1 MLHDPDKT
9 STERVAWTST
19 RNLVSEPEDAWFE
32 MFLTHRDQA
41 LLKQAAGVDARGR
54 KNTHPVQHF
63 SLSWA
68 HGETPSAEH
77 MQATALSALKAL
89 GLEDHQAVMAAH
101 TDKQHSHVHVI
112 VNTVHPVT
120 GRTADQKFTKLAF
133 SRWAEAYER
142 EHGVHCVER
151 VENNADRDAMRG
163 LRAHEQRNG
172 IEATDYVPIK
182 DKSAKREAWLAQG
195 RDTADQVAHI
205 LGSLTRQHST
215 FSRQDLARQ
224 VSLAT
229 DSAGAFQTLM
239 ACIESS
245 PEIAR
250 LAGTDRLSTKSMVQ
264 AEAVLAAT
272 VDAMAQD
279 HSHPINRKGLR
290 LRAQGFDLSPAQQ
303 AALTHVTGAEAISC
317 VTGYAG
323 AGKSHML
330 GAARQ
335 VWEASGYTV
344 RGAALSGIAAEGLQ
358 GGSGIVSSTLHA
370 MQWSLSNGTIT
381 FTKHDVLVID
391 EAGMVG
397 SRQMQQVVS
406 AARQGGAKVVLVGDA
421 EQLQSIEAGAAYRAI
436 ADRTGA
442 ANIDDVRRQRE
453 AWQRDATKLLATG
466 QTARAL
472 DSYVRAGH
480 VHAHDSVDAATS
492 ALIANWSKHLQ
503 GARAAPD
510 LILAPTRG
518 DVAALNTGARE
529 AMRKAGRLGHS
540 KRLDATEDR
549 MGRPPKNF
557 KLDLAIGDRV
567 LFTKNDRR
575 MGVRNGTVG
584 TLEAFGEN
592 SLVVRLDNKVPVVVD
607 LDRYRNLAHGYA
619 LTVHKAQGMTVDR
632 AHVLAGRS
640 MDRHMA
646 YVALSRHRDGVTM
659 HYGRDQFAT
668 PEKLTRTLSR
678 QRLKDTTL
686 DYGAPEQTRV
696 PKRRIVTPTWS
707 PLSAEKRSDRVRA
720 EAIKWRLRNPDKDF
734 GLEL

>member
-1 MLHDPDKT
+1 MLHDPDRT
-9 STERVAWTST
+9 STERVAWSATL
-19 RNLVSEPEDAWFE
+19 NLVSEPEDAWFE
-32 MFLTHRDQA
+32 MYLTHRDQA
-41 LLKQAAGVDARGR
+41 LLKEVAGIDARGR

-68 HGETPSAEH
+68 PGEMPSAEH

-89 GLEDHQAVMAAH
+89 GLDEHQAVMAAH
-101 TDKQHSHVHVI
+101 TDKEHSHVHVI

-172 IEATDYVPIK
+172 IEATDFVPIK
-182 DKSAKREAWLAQG
+182 DKSAKREAWLTHG
-195 RDTADQVAHI
+195 RDAADQVAEI
-205 LGSLTRQHST
+205 LGNLTRQHST
-215 FSRQDLARQ
+215 FSRQYLARQ

-229 DSAGAFQTLM
+229 KSAGEFQALL
-239 ACIESS
+239 AWVESS
-245 PEIAR
+245 PEIAH
-250 LAGTDRLSTKSMVQ
+250 LAGTDRLSTKSMMQ

-279 HSHPINRKGLR
+279 HTHPINRKGLR

-370 MQWSLSNGTIT
+370 LQWGLSNGTIT
-381 FTKHDVLVID
+381 FTRRDVLVID

-421 EQLQSIEAGAAYRAI
+421 EQLQSIEAGAAYRAV

-442 ANIDDVRRQRE
+442 ASIDEVRRQRE
-453 AWQRDATKLLATG
+453 AWQREATKLLATG
-466 QTARAL
+466 QTASAL
-472 DSYVRAGH
+472 DSYLRAGH

-492 ALIANWSKHLQ
+492 ALVATWSKHLH
-503 GARAAPD
+503 ATRAAPD

-518 DVAALNTGARE
+518 DVATLKAGAR
-529 AMRKAGRLGHS
+529 
-540 KRLDATEDR
+540 
-549 MGRPPKNF
+549 
-557 KLDLAIGDRV
+557 
-567 LFTKNDRR
+567 
-575 MGVRNGTVG
+575 
-584 TLEAFGEN
+584 
-592 SLVVRLDNKVPVVVD
+592 
-607 LDRYRNLAHGYA
+607 
-619 LTVHKAQGMTVDR
+619 
-632 AHVLAGRS
+632 
-640 MDRHMA
+640 
-646 YVALSRHRDGVTM
+646 
-659 HYGRDQFAT
+659 
-668 PEKLTRTLSR
+668 
-678 QRLKDTTL
+678 
-686 DYGAPEQTRV
+686 
-696 PKRRIVTPTWS
+696 
-707 PLSAEKRSDRVRA
+707 
-720 EAIKWRLRNPDKDF
+720 
-734 GLEL
+734 

>member
-1 MLHDPDKT
+1 
-9 STERVAWTST
+9 
-19 RNLVSEPEDAWFE
+19 

-41 LLKQAAGVDARGR
+41 LLKEASGVDARGR

-63 SLSWA
+63 SLSWPA
-68 HGETPSAEH
+68 DASPSQEH
-77 MQATALSALKAL
+77 MQATAVSALKAL
-89 GLEDHQAVMAAH
+89 GLEEHQALLTAH
-101 TDKQHSHVHVI
+101 TDKKFSHVHVV

-120 GRTADQKFTKLAF
+120 GRTADHKFSKLAL

-142 EHGVHCVER
+142 EHGVHCAER
-151 VENNADRDAMRG
+151 VANNADRDAMRG
-163 LRAHEQRNG
+163 LRAHEQCQG
-172 IEATDYVPIK
+172 IEPAGYVPIK
-182 DKSAKREAWLAQG
+182 DKSFTREEWFAQG

-205 LGSLTRQHST
+205 LGNLTRQHST

-229 DSAGAFQTLM
+229 DSASAFQTLM
-239 ACIESS
+239 VGVESS
-245 PEIAR
+245 PELAR
-250 LAGTDRLSTKSMVQ
+250 LAGSDRLSTKSMVQ

-279 HSHPINRKGLR
+279 HSHPLNRKGLR

-303 AALTHVTGAEAISC
+303 AALTHVTGAEAMSC

-358 GGSGIVSSTLHA
+358 GGSGIASSTLHA
-370 MQWSLSNGTIT
+370 LQWGMSNGTIT
-381 FTKHDVLVID
+381 FTKQDVLVID

-406 AARQGGAKVVLVGDA
+406 AARQGGAKVVLVGDS
-421 EQLQSIEAGAAYRAI
+421 EQLQSIEAGAAYRAV

-442 ANIDDVRRQRE
+442 ASIDDVRRQRLE
-453 AWQRDATKLLATG
+453 WQRDATKLLATG
-466 QTARAL
+466 QTAAAL
-472 DSYVRAGH
+472 NAYGQAGH
-480 VHAHDSVDAATS
+480 VHAHDTVDAATS
-492 ALIANWSKHLQ
+492 ALIANWAKHL
-503 GARAAPD
+503 GTTRTAPD
-510 LILAPTRG
+510 LILGPTRG
-518 DVAALNTGARE
+518 DVAALNASARE
-529 AMRKAGRLGHS
+529 AMRKAGRLGHA
-540 KRLDATEDR
+540 KELDATEER
-549 MGRPPKNF
+549 MGRPSKDF
-557 KLDLAIGDRV
+557 KLALALGDRV

-584 TLEAFGEN
+584 TLEAFGQN
-592 SLVVRLDNKVPVVVD
+592 SLVVRLDNKERVVVD

-646 YVALSRHRDGVTM
+646 YVALSRHRDGVSL

-668 PEKLTRTLSR
+668 REKLIRTLSR

-686 DYGAPEQTRV
+686 DYGAPEQMPVRAHRV
-696 PKRRIVTPTWS
+696 VTPTWS
-707 PLSAEKRSDRVRA
+707 PLSAEKRSDRVRSD
-720 EAIKWRLRNPDKDF
+720 AIKWRMRNPDKDF